1 MVMEWVDLQSIEVEI
16 VVGKVVEVGVEN
28 NTKVGIKDIVEKV
41 KDIGDLYHN
50 NLTILVIKMRVLVEV
65 GNFFMVEVYSN

>member
-1 MVMEWVDLQSIEVEI
+1 

-41 KDIGDLYHN
+41 KGTGDFYHK
-50 NLTILVIKMRVLVEV
+50 NLSILMTNMSFEVEV
-65 GNFFMVEVYSN
+65 AKFSMVGVYSNYFVVVHKI